1 MRMSHPIV
9 RTVVLG
15 GLLGLVILGVGGR
28 IVMAWI
34 AADAGG
40 TPRFTLGGTMTV
52 VLLGAASGLAGG
64 VMAVASRWLVGR
76 VVPRHQWLE
85 HVLLAAMLLL
95 VTMRGLRG
103 TQAGGWAFYLLVA
116 LYGVAL
122 AWLTS
127 PRRPD
132 PSTPSSDRSRSEK
145 S

>member
-1 MRMSHPIV
+1 MRTSQFIV

-15 GLLGLVILGVGGR
+15 TLLGLVVLGAGGR

-40 TPRFTLGGTMTV
+40 TPRFTLGGTTTV

-64 VMAVASRWLVGR
+64 VMAAASRLLVRR
-76 VVPRHQWLE
+76 VVPGHQWL
-85 HVLLAAMLLL
+85 HHALLAAMLLL

-103 TQAGGWAFYLLVA
+103 TQAGGWLFYLLVA
-116 LYGVAL
+116 IYGVAL

-132 PSTPSSDRSRSEK
+132 PLTPSSDRSQSGK